1 LLGPRDADDA
11 EPGTSC
17 RYTSRECK
25 LIGHTPVRLPA
36 CDRRVEALSP
46 ELLKV
51 IEDDHE
57 ALAAFAQG
65 DPEPK
70 KQLYSREEDATLANP
85 LGPPVRGW
93 AHIAPV
99 LEHAAGSLRDG
110 RIAFERVSDYEAS
123 ELAYTVDIE
132 RYSVRVIGRDEELSE
147 IALRVTT
154 IFRRE
159 SEEWRVVHRHADP
172 ITTPRPHESMLEQG
186 DRLERPSD

>member
-1 LLGPRDADDA
+1 MDDA
-11 EPGTSC
+11 ISAN
-17 RYTSRECK
+17 RQK
-25 LIGHTPVRLPA
+25 LGNRAA
-36 CDRRVEALSP
+36 CDEGGKALSP

-57 ALAAFAQG
+57 ALVEFAKG

-70 KQLYSREEDATLANP
+70 KRLYSRGEDATLANP

-93 AHIAPV
+93 ANIAPV

-110 RIAFERVSDYEAS
+110 RVAFERVSDYEAAG
-123 ELAYTVDIE
+123 LAYTVDIG
-132 RYSVRVIGRDEELSE
+132 RYSVRVIGRGDEVSD

-159 SEEWRVVHRHADP
+159 SVEWRVVHRHADP
-172 ITTPRPHESMLEQG
+172 ITTPRPHGSTLGQPASVE
-186 DRLERPSD
+186 D